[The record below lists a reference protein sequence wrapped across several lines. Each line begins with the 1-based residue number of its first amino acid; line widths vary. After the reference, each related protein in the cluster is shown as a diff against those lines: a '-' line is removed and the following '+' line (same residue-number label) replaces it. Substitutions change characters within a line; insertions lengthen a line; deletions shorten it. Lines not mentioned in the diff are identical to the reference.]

1 LPVLRVHFTTDDL
14 LRTRFASGPAPL
26 IELELAIA
34 ALQRRDPLFDG
45 WRRGAAARLPSQ
57 ARMLFE
63 LVPSTGTG
71 PMFLDPVS
79 TGLEDGLDAVLSA
92 PDPLVHCE
100 LTRICGRGQPVTPW
114 IRALH
119 ERDRDAWRVL
129 GNALRAGHD
138 ALIQVAWPRIWQ
150 SFREDVAGRSH
161 TIAESGL
168 MAALE
173 TLHPSARWRGDTLEI
188 DAEVALSVR
197 PAGRGVTLLPS
208 AFWTGRPLI
217 GDHPDSSTLI
227 IYGAQRPLPLV
238 DLPDGDAALADLLG
252 RTRAAILTHTAAP
265 CSTSELARAMGIST
279 ATASEH
285 ARTLRS
291 AGLLVSRRAGKA
303 VLHSLTPLGERL
315 LSGSH
320 AAPRPAVPPP
330 AAFRSQTVLND
341 Q

>member
-1 LPVLRVHFTTDDL
+1 MLRVHFTTDDL
-14 LRTRFASGPAPL
+14 LRTRFAPGPAPL

-34 ALQRRDPLFDG
+34 ALQRRDPLFDA
-45 WRRGAAARLPSQ
+45 WRRGAAARLPSP
-57 ARMLFE
+57 ARRLFE

-92 PDPLVHCE
+92 PGSLVRCE
-100 LTRICGRGQPVTPW
+100 LRRICGKGQPITPW
-114 IRALH
+114 LRALQ

-129 GNALRAGHD
+129 GDALRAGHA

-150 SFREDVAGRSH
+150 SFREDIAGR
-161 TIAESGL
+161 TRAIAESGL

-173 TLHPSARWRGDTLEI
+173 TLHPSARWRDDTLEI

-217 GDHPDSSTLI
+217 GHHPDSSTLI

-252 RTRAAILTHTAAP
+252 RTRAAILTHAAAP
-265 CSTSELARAMGIST
+265 CSTSELARTMGIST

-291 AGLLVSRRAGKA
+291 AGLLVSQRAGKA

-320 AAPRPAVPPP
+320 AAPRAAMPPT
-330 AAFRSQTVLND
+330 AAFRSPLWELGG
-341 Q
+341 

>member
-1 LPVLRVHFTTDDL
+1 MLRVHFTTDDL
-14 LRTRFASGPAPL
+14 LRTRFAPGPAPL

-63 LVPSTGTG
+63 LVPWTGTG

-79 TGLEDGLDAVLSA
+79 SGLEDGLDAVLSA
-92 PDPLVHCE
+92 PGPLVRSE
-100 LTRICGRGQPVTPW
+100 LRRICGKGQPITPW

-119 ERDRDAWRVL
+119 ERDSDAWRVL
-129 GNALRAGHD
+129 GDALRAGHA

-150 SFREDVAGRSH
+150 SFREDVAGRSRA
-161 TIAESGL
+161 IAESGL

-217 GDHPDSSTLI
+217 GHYPDSSTLI
-227 IYGAQRPLPLV
+227 IYGAQRPLPLI
-238 DLPDGDAALADLLG
+238 DLPDGDAPLADLLG
-252 RTRAAILTHTAAP
+252 RTRAAILTHAAAP
-265 CSTSELARAMGIST
+265 CSTSDLARAMGIST

-291 AGLLVSRRAGKA
+291 AGLLVSQRAGKA

-315 LSGSH
+315 LSGSR
-320 AAPRPAVPPP
+320 AAPRPALPPR
-330 AAFRSQTVLND
+330 AASRASQWQLGS
-341 Q
+341 